1 MERFV
6 AAADAARD
14 AGASASAV
22 KQIEKAAAAWN
33 TRLAELLE
41 APSDVGNVSFEQLGV
56 DYVFV
61 DEAHAYKGLPFATSL
76 PLPRSQSKRATDMV
90 MKLDWLRSQ
99 HGPKVATFATGTPIA
114 NSLAEM
120 WVLQRFLTPDGLRR
134 PGDGGLRL
142 VGRDVR
148 PARHPH
154 GAGPRRRPL
163 PAAHPH
169 RRVRQRPRAAHPVP
183 GLRRP
188 ARRRRHP
195 CPAGPG
201 AGRRPGR
208 HCRSSSAT
216 AELTDVIA
224 SFAERAERIRSR
236 LVTPDED
243 NMLVVCNDGR
253 LASLDLRLIGQP
265 QPAGTGKLP
274 AVADRVAELWV
285 EHRHRRYRDP
295 SGQPSPIPGA
305 LQVVFCDKGTPGG
318 DRFNAY
324 DELRRLLA
332 ERGLEPGRIRF
343 IHDAGTDQAKARLF
357 AACRHG
363 DVDVLIGSTEKMG
376 TGVNVQHRLVALH
389 HVDVP
394 WRPADI
400 EQREGRILRQ
410 GNQNPAVHIV
420 RYVTTGS
427 FDPYMWGTVERKARF
442 IAQITAP
449 LDAADTVRSVE
460 DLDSEVVLSYAEIKA
475 VATGNPLIREH
486 AEVDAEVARLSRLA
500 TNHARAQRS
509 LPARLAGL
517 EERIARLTATA
528 EWLQDVD
535 AVRVDTRGDRFVY
548 VLPDGTRLEDRRDAG
563 TRLRDT
569 LARLP
574 IGDDTWTPVGSLGG
588 LDWEATRG
596 RQYPSTWFEVRIVG
610 DHRGVQW
617 NADELYDAPAHTV
630 MTRLERHADKIGDRL
645 ATAVRDR
652 DSSIDQLDRGRHTLG
667 QPFPHAA
674 RLTDLTAR
682 LAELSAALAT
692 IENVAPPPPAAQPP
706 ATGPSVSL

>member
-1 MERFV
+1 M
-6 AAADAARD
+6 
-14 AGASASAV
+14 
-22 KQIEKAAAAWN
+22 
-33 TRLAELLE
+33 
-41 APSDVGNVSFEQLGV
+41 

-99 HGPKVATFATGTPIA
+99 YGPKVATFATGTPIA

-120 WVLQRFLTPDGLRR
+120 WVLQRFLTPDGLRDQEMEAFDSWAGTFAR
-134 PGDGGLRL
+134 PVTRMELAPEGGRFRLHTRIAAFDNVPELLTQFRAFADLLADGDIPALPVPDLAGG
-142 VGRDVR
+142 
-148 PARHPH
+148 
-154 GAGPRRRPL
+154 
-163 PAAHPH
+163 
-169 RRVRQRPRAAHPVP
+169 RAATVVVD
-183 GLRRP
+183 
-188 ARRRRHP
+188 
-195 CPAGPG
+195 
-201 AGRRPGR
+201 
-208 HCRSSSAT
+208 AT

-224 SFAERAERIRSR
+224 SFAERAEQIRNR

-285 EHRHRRYRDP
+285 EHRHRRYHDP

-517 EERIARLTATA
+517 EERIARLTAA
-528 EWLQDVD
+528 ADWLQEVD

-563 TRLRDT
+563 TWLRDT

-574 IGDDTWTPVGSLGG
+574 ISDDTWTPVGSLGG

-652 DSSIDQLDRGRHTLG
+652 DSSVDQLDRGRHTLG

-674 RLTDLTAR
+674 RLTELTAR

-692 IENVAPPPPAAQPP
+692 IENAAPPPPAAPP
-706 ATGPSVSL
+706 PMTVPSVSL